1 MEKSANIGARPLEGY
16 RDYIWLLARLHMDSM
31 FHAKLDAS
39 DIVQQVLLHAHEK
52 REQYRGKSEAEWL
65 GWLRSI
71 LANTLHAAARRFET
85 KSRKVSREVSLEA
98 SLETSSARLDG
109 LLAANLP
116 SPSQHAVRVEEVLR
130 LAVSLAML
138 PEDQRRVVELH
149 HLQGL
154 PIAEVAAVVGRT
166 SPAVVGLLFR
176 GLKRLRDL
184 LRDPEERKP

>member
-1 MEKSANIGARPLEGY
+1 MDKSLKIGDRSLEGY

-31 FHAKLDAS
+31 FQAKLDAS

-52 REQYRGKSEAEWL
+52 REQYRGQSEAEWL

-71 LANTLHAAARRFET
+71 LANTLNAAARRFET
-85 KSRKVSREVSLEA
+85 KARKHSREVSLEA
-98 SLETSSARLDG
+98 SLDNSSARMEG
-109 LLAANLP
+109 LLAAKMP
-116 SPSQHAVRVEEVLR
+116 SPSQQAVRVEEVLR

-154 PIAEVAAVVGRT
+154 PIAEVSAQVGRS

-176 GLKRLRDL
+176 GLKRLREL
-184 LRDPEERKP
+184 MREPGEIQP